1 MSLALELRAQGPGA
15 FSDTKIPMTLEKS
28 GYFPEFS
35 DHSEFPS
42 RLNSPALKA
51 QLARKLAG
59 QSDQSKRHSK

>member
-1 MSLALELRAQGPGA
+1 MPLALELRAQGSGP
-15 FSDTKIPMTLEKS
+15 FSDTKTPMTLEKS
-28 GYFPEFS
+28 VYFPEFS

-59 QSDQSKRHSK
+59 QSDQIKLHSK